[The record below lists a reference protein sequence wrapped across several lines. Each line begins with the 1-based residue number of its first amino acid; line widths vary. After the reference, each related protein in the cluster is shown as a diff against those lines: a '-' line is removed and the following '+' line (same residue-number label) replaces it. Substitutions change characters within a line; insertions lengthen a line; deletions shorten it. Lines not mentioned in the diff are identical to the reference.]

1 MNTSSTH
8 FPTLSG
14 HILPRLFAETPILR
28 QIFLVLTGSL
38 FIAAMAQLAYR
49 NPADPFVLYTGQTF
63 AVLLVGMALGSRLGV
78 LAALAYCLEG
88 IYFPVFAEFRTWA
101 DPRTIFTAG
110 YLVGF
115 IGAAYVTGLLAER
128 GWDRSAIGTALA
140 MVIGNAVIYVPGL
153 LWFGYLAL
161 PDNSLMY
168 VLEYGILI
176 YLGGDV
182 LKIIL
187 AVALF
192 PTLWKMLNRR

>member
-1 MNTSSTH
+1 MNMPSTH

-63 AVLLVGMALGSRLGV
+63 AVLLVGMALGSRLGA

-88 IYFPVFAEFRTWA
+88 IWFPVFAEARTWA
-101 DPRTIFTAG
+101 DPRTIYTAG

-115 IGAAYVTGLLAER
+115 IGAAYVAGFLAER
-128 GWDRSAIGTALA
+128 GWDRSVIGTALA
-140 MVIGNAVIYVPGL
+140 MLIGNAVIYVPGL

-161 PDNSLMY
+161 PNNSLMH
-168 VLEYGILI
+168 VLEYGILA
-176 YLGGDV
+176 YLVVDV

>member
-14 HILPRLFAETPILR
+14 HILPRLFSETPILR
-28 QIFLVLTGSL
+28 QIFLVLMGSL

-49 NPADPFVLYTGQTF
+49 LPMSPVPQTGQTF
-63 AVLLVGMALGSRLGV
+63 AVLLVGMALGSRLGA

-101 DPRTIFTAG
+101 DPRTIYTAG

-128 GWDRSAIGTALA
+128 GWDRSAIGTVLA
-140 MVIGNAVIYVPGL
+140 MLIGNAVIYVPGM
-153 LWFGYLAL
+153 LWLGYMLASA
-161 PDNSLMY
+161 PITDVMY
-168 VLEYGILI
+168 KGMAVFMV
-176 YLGGDV
+176 GDV
-182 LKIIL
+182 LKIIV
-187 AVALF
+187 AVVLF
-192 PTLWKMLNRR
+192 PTVWKVLNRR

>member
-1 MNTSSTH
+1 MNSSATP
-8 FPTLSG
+8 FSTLSG
-14 HILPRLFAETPILR
+14 HILPRLFSETPLLR
-28 QIFLVLTGSL
+28 QIVLVLAGSL

-63 AVLLVGMALGSRLGV
+63 AVLLVGMALGSRLGA
-78 LAALAYCLEG
+78 LAVLAYCLEG

>member
-1 MNTSSTH
+1 MNTSATH

-28 QIFLVLTGSL
+28 QIFLILTGSL

-63 AVLLVGMALGSRLGV
+63 AVLLVGMALGSRLGA

-88 IYFPVFAEFRTWA
+88 IYLPVFAEARTWLDA
-101 DPRTIFTAG
+101 RTIYTAG

-128 GWDRSAIGTALA
+128 GWDRSAIGTVLA
-140 MVIGNAVIYVPGL
+140 MLIGNAVIYVPGL

-161 PDNSLMY
+161 PNNSLMY
-168 VLEYGILI
+168 VLEYGILA
-176 YLGGDV
+176 YLAVDV
-182 LKIIL
+182 LKIIV
-187 AVALF
+187 AVVLF
-192 PTLWKMLNRR
+192 PTVWKMLNRR

>member
-14 HILPRLFAETPILR
+14 HILPRLFSETPILR
-28 QIFLVLTGSL
+28 QIFLVLMGSL

-49 NPADPFVLYTGQTF
+49 LPMSPVPQTGQTF
-63 AVLLVGMALGSRLGV
+63 AVLLVGMALGSRLGA

-101 DPRTIFTAG
+101 DPRTIYTAG

-128 GWDRSAIGTALA
+128 GWDRSAIGTVLA
-140 MVIGNAVIYVPGL
+140 MLIGNAVIYVPGM
-153 LWFGYLAL
+153 LWLGYMLA
-161 PDNSLMY
+161 PAPITDVMY
-168 VLEYGILI
+168 KGMAVFMV
-176 YLGGDV
+176 GDV
-182 LKIIL
+182 LKIIV
-187 AVALF
+187 AVVLF
-192 PTLWKMLNRR
+192 PTVWKVLNRR